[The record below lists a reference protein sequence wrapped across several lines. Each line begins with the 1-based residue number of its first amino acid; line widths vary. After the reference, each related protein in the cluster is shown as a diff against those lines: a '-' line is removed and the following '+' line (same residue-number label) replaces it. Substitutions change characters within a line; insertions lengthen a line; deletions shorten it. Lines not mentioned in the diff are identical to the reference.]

1 MNGGGLEK
9 KRKDGPRFSHGS
21 AKKLRS
27 QTSILLEELRHGRYQ
42 LAFTFSFTQLC
53 LHSEVEH
60 VSHVCVSMVSNSMV
74 CLSVDS

>member
-1 MNGGGLEK
+1 MNGGEEK
-9 KRKDGPRFSHGS
+9 EGRTSVLSRFG
-21 AKKLRS
+21 KKASL

-42 LAFTFSFTQLC
+42 LAFTFSFTYLC
-53 LHSEVEH
+53 LKRDVEL